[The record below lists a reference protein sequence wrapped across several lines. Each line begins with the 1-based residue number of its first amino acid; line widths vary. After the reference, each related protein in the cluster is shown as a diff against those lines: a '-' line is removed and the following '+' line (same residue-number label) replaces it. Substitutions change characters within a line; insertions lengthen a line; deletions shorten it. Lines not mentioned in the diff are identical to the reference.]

1 MSDRE
6 SGLGDMADEGG
17 FRTPGRAPRG
27 SGKRSHLDMRVEAE
41 RERDERDQT
50 QDRELTDDE
59 RVELFR
65 DGMQQS
71 ILPDLPEFAGY
82 HSFWAT
88 ISNPRDTIQ
97 KRRRLGY
104 ELIRVEEFPGWDG
117 TGITAGGVSG
127 VVNVNEMIA
136 MRLPM
141 RLYQRYMQEAHHHA
155 PLQEESKIVSLLNN
169 MKAQAGQDLIREQG
183 DGMAALV
190 QRTERTPIF
199 EG

>member
-6 SGLGDMADEGG
+6 SGLGDNTEQGRG
-17 FRTPGRAPRG
+17 PGRPPSR
-27 SGKRSHLDMRVEAE
+27 KRSHLDMRVEAE

-50 QDRELTDDE
+50 EDRELTDDE

-71 ILPDLPEFAGY
+71 ILPDLPDFPGY

-104 ELIRVEEFPGWDG
+104 ELIRVEEFPGWEG
-117 TGITAGGVSG
+117 TGITTSGVSG
-127 VVNVNEMIA
+127 VVNVNEMVA
-136 MRLPM
+136 MRIPM
-141 RLYQRYMQEAHHHA
+141 RLYQRYMQEAHHHQ
-155 PLQEESKIVSLLNN
+155 PLEEEGKIMSILNN
-169 MKAQAGQDLIREQG
+169 AKAQAGYDPGLEKSEA
-183 DGMAALV
+183 MAALV

>member
-6 SGLGDMADEGG
+6 SGLGDNME
-17 FRTPGRAPRG
+17 PGRGPGRPPG
-27 SGKRSHLDMRVEAE
+27 GRKRSHLDMRVEAE

-50 QDRELTDDE
+50 ENMELSDDE

-71 ILPDLPEFAGY
+71 ILPDLPDFPGY
-82 HSFWAT
+82 HTFWAT

-104 ELIRVEEFPGWDG
+104 ELIRVEEFPGWEG
-117 TGITAGGVSG
+117 TGITASGVNG
-127 VVNVNEMIA
+127 VVNVNEMVA
-136 MRLPM
+136 MRIPM
-141 RLYQRYMQEAHHHA
+141 RLYQRYMAEAHHNQ
-155 PLQEESKIVSLLNN
+155 PLEEEGKIKAILNN
-169 MKAQAGQDLIREQG
+169 AKAQAGYDPGLEQSEA
-183 DGMAALV
+183 MSALA
-190 QRTERTPIF
+190 QRTERAPIF